1 MFIICL
7 IIHKSRGG
15 VLMNKLYCVGF
26 LLIGFIFSQC
36 ADMNKIDC
44 MLSQDCNW
52 DENMVT
58 GNCDNF
64 SSPSTCWEI
73 DQCDWVSTNQSC
85 PSTTVYSTCV
95 AVSGCSYSWLTYSCS
110 GGGTTVT
117 ECTGGSY
124 QFDNGSCNEVLM
136 PECSDLNESDCYLNN
151 SCEWNESITYGN
163 CGSLSVSACYD
174 YPGQCYV
181 DSNPGWYDS
190 SGPYCTGGTYQ
201 IDNSTCDEIEI
212 LECSEM
218 SQFQCSNDSVCDWIE
233 DVEIIYCNTLPT
245 QGWGPGVCEWYYP
258 DCYNYLDYGG
268 SYGSWSTECGG
279 GTTEIDSS
287 YCSEAQYLLGDINQD
302 NTINI
307 QDVILAVN
315 LVLNMEY
322 NSSVDM
328 NSDNILNILD
338 IIQLVSLIL
347 NS

>member
-1 MFIICL
+1 
-7 IIHKSRGG
+7 
-15 VLMNKLYCVGF
+15 MNKLYCIGF
-26 LLIGFIFSQC
+26 LLLGFVFSQC
-36 ADMNKIDC
+36 TDMNKIDC

-124 QFDNGSCNEVLM
+124 QFDNGVCNEILM
-136 PECSDLNESDCYLNN
+136 PECSVLNESDCYLNN
-151 SCEWNESITYGN
+151 SCDWNESITYGN
-163 CGSLSVSACYD
+163 CGSLSVSTCYN
-174 YPGQCYV
+174 YPGECYV
-181 DSNPGWYDS
+181 DSNPGWYDN

-218 SQFQCSNDSVCDWIE
+218 NQFQCSNDNVCDWIE
-233 DVEIIYCNTLPT
+233 DVSYGNCSNYNNSSLCDANDE
-245 QGWGPGVCEWYYP
+245 
-258 DCYNYLDYGG
+258 CYWDLCYGG
-268 SYGSWSTECGG
+268 YYGSWSSCCRGG
-279 GTTEIDSS
+279 SFTIDSS
-287 YCSEAQYLLGDINQD
+287 YCEDMQFIPGDANQD
-302 NTINI
+302 FTINVLDVIMIVNLILEENEYNELADLNNDGVNNI
-307 QDVILAVN
+307 QDIIILVQ
-315 LVLNMEY
+315 
-322 NSSVDM
+322 
-328 NSDNILNILD
+328 I
-338 IIQLVSLIL
+338 IL